1 VGYSVD
7 YFGVHVNAWLEAGW
21 LKPGSKLV
29 DFGGQEFYCDQDDA
43 RRHADQFL
51 RQRGVSEDR
60 IKTAIGGNGRVSV
73 AAIHRAL
80 DVDYFSIDVDN
91 KYGTTFFDL
100 NTFAPP
106 MEWRGTFDFVN
117 NEGTIEHLVN
127 PVNGFQ
133 VAHEL
138 LKVGGV
144 ARHSIPLTGHRDHGL
159 IYPTVKFYGCMLGEN
174 QYELLRSD
182 IYVGQSDLDFA
193 DRRFRTLMDDG
204 KAPPDTMKLTDA
216 WLFVVYRKT
225 QPAEFRIPFD
235 HLAVDLPEALGE
247 RLSGSYSAY
256 SRMRLT
262 ASGKRDPIGDEFE
275 RQVELQRR
283 EQDLKLQS
291 IRRNPF
297 ALSATVFA
305 IGLNGVGLLISEGPP
320 SAPNRVAF
328 VVGVALAFLSAVV
341 ATFRQQGMRG
351 SLARHGMRLLWLAA
365 AAAFIAGCLTR

>member
-1 VGYSVD
+1 MGYSVD
-7 YFGVHVNAWLEAGW
+7 YFGVEVNAWLEAGW
-21 LKPGSKLV
+21 LRPGNRLIE
-29 DFGGQEFYCDQDDA
+29 FGGQEFNCDQDDA
-43 RRHADQFL
+43 RRHAEQFL
-51 RQRGVSEDR
+51 RQRGLSEDR

-80 DVDYFSIDVDN
+80 DIDYFSIDVDN
-91 KYGTTFFDL
+91 KYGATFFDL

-127 PVNGFQ
+127 PINGFQ

-144 ARHSIPLTGHRDHGL
+144 ARHSIPLTGHRGHGL
-159 IYPTVKFYGCMLGEN
+159 IYPTVKFYSCMLGEN
-174 QYELLRSD
+174 QYELLRLD
-182 IYVGQSDLDFA
+182 IQVGQSDLDFA
-193 DRRFRTLMDDG
+193 DRRFRILMDDG

-216 WLFVVYRKT
+216 WLFLVYRKT
-225 QPAEFRIPFD
+225 RPAEFRIPFD
-235 HLAVDLPEALGE
+235 HLVVDLPEALGE
-247 RLSGSYSAY
+247 RLAGSYSAY

-283 EQDLKLQS
+283 D
-291 IRRNPF
+291 RRDPF
-297 ALSATVFA
+297 ALSTSVFA

-328 VVGVALAFLSAVV
+328 AVGVALAFLSTVIAN
-341 ATFRQQGMRG
+341 TNMSRQLRMRG
-351 SLARHGMRLLWLAA
+351 RLARHGMRLLWLAA